1 MTLLRSLTILSSLGL
16 LASAGQIP
24 KVDGVYGGVRTST
37 TESTPTPAFKE
48 AVAQVSG
55 TPVAGKLRFVE
66 NSGICGM
73 LQSGPIR
80 WQSLIFLCLIR
91 TKLCKLETTSGVY
104 QASGYADI
112 TDDQSLW

>member
-37 TESTPTPAFKE
+37 TESNPTPAFKE

-73 LQSGPIR
+73 HTFGTNPLAIIDF
-80 WQSLIFLCLIR
+80 SLSHSDEIM
-91 TKLCKLETTSGVY
+91 
-104 QASGYADI
+104 
-112 TDDQSLW
+112 